1 MNTSH
6 KLGSLLY
13 FASMQRVLLVYQTE
27 GASVLA
33 RDLEELDVEVESV
46 RQDEVDD
53 ALGDTGLDALV
64 VEASAN
70 LDETKRL
77 LESPTRPQR
86 APLLLLV
93 RADQLPAIDATWP
106 ADDFAILPL
115 AADELRLRLRRAIY
129 RRTGADSANVLRS
142 EDLVVDLANY
152 KVFVTDQ
159 PVSLT
164 FKEFELLRFLMTNR
178 GKVFTREALLNRVWG
193 YEYFGGAR
201 TVDVHIRR
209 LRAKIETGATVF
221 IETVRNV
228 GYRFP
233 ADR

>member
-1 MNTSH
+1 
-6 KLGSLLY
+6 
-13 FASMQRVLLVYQTE
+13 MQRVLLVYQTE
-27 GASVLA
+27 GAALIS
-33 RDLEELDVEVESV
+33 RDLEGLGLEVESV
-46 RQDEVDD
+46 RQDDAEAALVGSGID
-53 ALGDTGLDALV
+53 ALII
-64 VEASAN
+64 EAATN
-70 LDETKRL
+70 LDETRRL
-77 LESPTRPQR
+77 LESPNRPQR
-86 APLLLLV
+86 APAVLLV
-93 RADQLPAIDATWP
+93 RADQLGAIDPTWLL
-106 ADDFAILPL
+106 DDFAILPL
-115 AADELRLRLRRAIY
+115 AADELKLRLRRAVY
-129 RRTGADSANVLRS
+129 RRTGTESANVLRS
-142 EDLVVDLANY
+142 EALALDLANY
-152 KVFVTDQ
+152 KVFVDDQ

-209 LRAKIETGATVF
+209 LRAKIETGATVY

>member
-1 MNTSH
+1 M
-6 KLGSLLY
+6 
-13 FASMQRVLLVYQTE
+13 FMRRVLLLHQTE
-27 GASVLA
+27 GAALMRKDLA
-33 RDLEELDVEVESV
+33 SLDVEVETAPLADYE
-46 RQDEVDD
+46 QAMGHPDID
-53 ALGDTGLDALV
+53 AV
-64 VEASAN
+64 IVEAAAN
-70 LDETKRL
+70 LEETRRL
-77 LESPTRPQR
+77 VESPARPAR
-86 APLLLLV
+86 APMMLLV
-93 RADQLPAIDATWP
+93 RPDQLASVDPAWSV
-106 ADDFAILPL
+106 DDFVVMPAASEEL
-115 AADELRLRLRRAIY
+115 ALRLRRAVW
-129 RRTGADSANVLRS
+129 RKTGLDSVNVLS
-142 EDLVVDLANY
+142 CGELLLDMANY
-152 KVFVTDQ
+152 KVFVAEQ

-209 LRAKIETGATVF
+209 LRSKIETGHTVY